1 MRVSKPVTD
10 VPDPACP
17 VPEEGSLTLA
27 QRLEATR
34 RRSRERAERKAAKGS
49 DGAAPLPPGRRTS
62 LRKATKPPGPRHP
75 KKPPGATQDPLVVK
89 ANRLV
94 EAQFR
99 VTLAEQ
105 RLLLCLLTKINSHP
119 GSPLPVTAE
128 TRIEIDVALLSTL
141 FLLPKKQAYELLKDA
156 VDKLKER
163 WLVIDAPDA
172 DTGLKQTRCRW
183 VHTIDYYNDEGKVGL
198 YLAPK
203 VIPFLSQLASEFT
216 SYRIRNVAKMT
227 SVYAIRIYELL
238 LQWREEGRREISL
251 AWLKARLEIRVG
263 EYERIDVFRT
273 RVIEPAVHQI
283 NAVSNLR
290 VRYTCVKRGRTV
302 VGLLFEFAG
311 IAEQRCVSAP
321 DQSPRRPLPTDVIAA
336 LAHPGETWDQA
347 RRRLERARASPVG
360 L

>member
-1 MRVSKPVTD
+1 MKVPKLVTEA
-10 VPDPACP
+10 PDPACP

-34 RRSRERAERKAAKGS
+34 RRSRERVERELAKGR
-49 DGAAPLPPGRRTS
+49 DGAAPLPPTRRTCS
-62 LRKATKPPGPRHP
+62 RRATKPPAPRHP
-75 KKPPGATQDPLVVK
+75 KKPPAATQDPLVVK

-105 RLLLCLLTKINSHP
+105 RLLLCVLTKINSHP
-119 GSPLPVTAE
+119 GSPLAITAE

-141 FLLPKKQAYELLKDA
+141 FLLPKKQAYALLKDA

-163 WLVIDAPDA
+163 WLVIDAPDP

-183 VHTIDYYNDEGKVGL
+183 VHTIDYYDDEGRVGL

-251 AWLKARLEIRVG
+251 AWLKARLELQEG
-263 EYERIDVFRT
+263 EYERIDVFRK
-273 RVIEPAVHQI
+273 RVIEPAVEQI

-290 VRYTCVKRGRTV
+290 VKYSCVKRGRTV

-311 IAEQRCVSAP
+311 AAEGACDTASDKKRRRSLSA
-321 DQSPRRPLPTDVIAA
+321 DVIAA

-347 RRRLERARASPVG
+347 RKRLERAGATSVG

>member
-1 MRVSKPVTD
+1 MKEAPN
-10 VPDPACP
+10 PACP
-17 VPEEGSLTLA
+17 VPAEGSLTLA

-34 RRSRERAERKAAKGS
+34 RRSRERAEHKVAKGS
-49 DGAAPLPPGRRTS
+49 DGAAPLPPTRRTCS
-62 LRKATKPPGPRHP
+62 REAANPPSSRHP
-75 KKPPGATQDPLVVK
+75 KKPLGARQDPLVVK

-105 RLLLCLLTKINSHP
+105 RLLLCVLTQINSYP
-119 GSPLPVTAE
+119 GAPLPVTAE
-128 TRIEIDVALLSTL
+128 TRIEVDVALLSTL
-141 FLLPKKQAYELLKDA
+141 FLLPKKQAYALLKDA

-163 WLVIDAPDA
+163 WLVIDAPDP

-183 VHTIDYYNDEGKVGL
+183 VHTIDYYDDEGKVGL

-216 SYRIRNVAKMT
+216 SYRIRHVAKMT

-251 AWLKARLEIRVG
+251 AWLKARLQLQEG
-263 EYERIDVFRT
+263 EYERIDVFRK
-273 RVIEPAVHQI
+273 RVIEPAVEQI

-290 VRYTCVKRGRTV
+290 VEYSCVKRGRTV

-311 IAEQRCVSAP
+311 AAESACDTAP
-321 DQSPRRPLPTDVIAA
+321 DKKPRRPLSADVVAA

-347 RRRLERARASPVG
+347 RKRLERASAASAV